1 MTANTQLQP
10 TAGDQPSP
18 AGPKAA
24 ARWRSEL
31 AAGLSPRNIGAV
43 YVLIVICI
51 VFSIWAPNTFPQ
63 GATIKQVLDNNA
75 ITALAALALIV
86 PLSARVFDLSFAYV
100 MSLSGVTA
108 AHFVAADN
116 WPVLLAL
123 LAGIGAALVIGL
135 VNGFVVVIMR
145 IDSFIGTLATGSLVQ
160 AFISFVTNDNS
171 INSERLSGSF
181 STMSQGSIGGIIY
194 PVFYAVIIAAALWV
208 FMDHTATGRRLYA
221 TGFNPNAARLADIR
235 VNKLRFCSLLVSAGL
250 AGFAGVLLAS
260 SLAAGSPSA
269 GTSYLLPGFASVF
282 VGATVFKHG
291 RFNAWGTIVAVL
303 MLGTGV
309 VGLGLVSAPLWA
321 IDMFTGVVLI
331 AALSANAF
339 ERNSLLRGRV
349 IRFKWLPGPL
359 AGHLT
364 GPLRRA
370 RCPRSLLKSSRSS

>member
-18 AGPKAA
+18 SGPKRGAA
-24 ARWRSEL
+24 WRSEL
-31 AAGLSPRNIGAV
+31 VAGLSPRNIGAV

-51 VFSIWAPNTFPQ
+51 VFWIWAPATFPQ
-63 GATIKQVLDNNA
+63 GATVKQVLDNNA

-108 AHFVAADN
+108 AHFVVADN
-116 WPVLLAL
+116 WNLILAL
-123 LAGIGAALVIGL
+123 LAGIVVALIIGVINGL
-135 VNGFVVVIMR
+135 VVVVMR

-171 INSERLSGSF
+171 INSEKLAGSF
-181 STMSQGSIGGIIY
+181 STMSQGAVGGIIY
-194 PVFYAVIIAAALWV
+194 PVFYALIIAVALWLL
-208 FMDHTATGRRLYA
+208 MEHTPTGRRLYA

-235 VNKLRFCSLLVSAGL
+235 VNKLRFCSLLVSAGI
-250 AGFAGVLLAS
+250 AGFAGVMLAS

-269 GTSYLLPGFASVF
+269 GTSYLLPGFATVF

-331 AALSANAF
+331 AALSANSF
-339 ERNSLLRGRV
+339 ERRNLLRGRGTGS
-349 IRFKWLPGPL
+349 RWLPV
-359 AGHLT
+359 
-364 GPLRRA
+364 RSRA
-370 RCPRSLLKSSRSS
+370 T

>member
-18 AGPKAA
+18 SGPKATS
-24 ARWRSEL
+24 RWRSEL

-43 YVLIVICI
+43 YVLILICI

-116 WPVLLAL
+116 WPVLLARL
-123 LAGIGAALVIGL
+123 GAALVIGL

-171 INSERLSGSF
+171 INSERLSGAF
-181 STMSQGSIGGIIY
+181 SSMSQGSIGGIIY

-260 SLAAGSPSA
+260 
-269 GTSYLLPGFASVF
+269 
-282 VGATVFKHG
+282 
-291 RFNAWGTIVAVL
+291 
-303 MLGTGV
+303 
-309 VGLGLVSAPLWA
+309 
-321 IDMFTGVVLI
+321 
-331 AALSANAF
+331 
-339 ERNSLLRGRV
+339 
-349 IRFKWLPGPL
+349 
-359 AGHLT
+359 
-364 GPLRRA
+364 
-370 RCPRSLLKSSRSS
+370 

>member
-10 TAGDQPSP
+10 RSGDQPSP
-18 AGPKAA
+18 SGPNAA
-24 ARWRSEL
+24 ARWRSGL
-31 AAGLSPRNIGAV
+31 AAGLSPSNIGAV
-43 YVLIVICI
+43 YVLIAICI
-51 VFSIWAPNTFPQ
+51 IFSIWAPNTFPQ
-63 GATIKQVLDNNA
+63 AATIKQVLDNNA

-123 LAGIGAALVIGL
+123 LAGIAAALVIGL

-171 INSERLSGSF
+171 INSEKLSGSF

-194 PVFYAVIIAAALWV
+194 PVFYALIIATALWV
-208 FMDHTATGRRLYA
+208 LMDHTATGRRLYA

-235 VNKLRFCSLLVSAGL
+235 VNKLRFCSLLTSAGL
-250 AGFAGVLLAS
+250 AGFAGVMLAS

-269 GTSYLLPGFASVF
+269 GTSYLLPAFATVF

-331 AALSANAF
+331 AALSANSF
-339 ERNSLLRGRV
+339 ERRTLLRGRV
-349 IRFKWLPGPL
+349 GGSRWLPI
-359 AGHLT
+359 
-364 GPLRRA
+364 
-370 RCPRSLLKSSRSS
+370 RSRTT

>member
-1 MTANTQLQP
+1 MTANTPTDRQLQP
-10 TAGDQPSP
+10 AAGGQPSGS
-18 AGPKAA
+18 GPEGAA
-24 ARWRSEL
+24 TGWRSDL
-31 AAGLSPRNIGAV
+31 AASLSPRNIGAV

-51 VFSIWAPNTFPQ
+51 VFSIWAPQTFPRP
-63 GATIKQVLDNNA
+63 ATIKQVLDSNA

-116 WPVLLAL
+116 WNVLLAM
-123 LAGIGAALVIGL
+123 LAGIVVALIIGV
-135 VNGFVVVIMR
+135 VNGIVVVVMR

-171 INSERLSGSF
+171 INSIKLDGAF
-181 STMSQGSIGGIIY
+181 STMSQGTILGIAY
-194 PVFYAVIIAAALWV
+194 PVFYALIIATALWLL
-208 FMDHTATGRRLYA
+208 MEHTATGRRLYA

-235 VNKLRFCSLLVSAGL
+235 VNKLRFCSLLTSAGL
-250 AGFAGVLLAS
+250 AGFAGVMLAS
-260 SLAAGSPSA
+260 SLAAGDPSA

-291 RFNAWGTIVAVL
+291 RFNSWGTIVAVL

-331 AALSANAF
+331 AALSANSF
-339 ERNSLLRGRV
+339 ERRNLLRG
-349 IRFKWLPGPL
+349 GQ
-359 AGHLT
+359 AGSRWHPARWRT
-364 GPLRRA
+364 ARPRA
-370 RCPRSLLKSSRSS
+370 

>member
-18 AGPKAA
+18 SEPKGAA

-51 VFSIWAPNTFPQ
+51 VFSIWAPSTFPQ
-63 GATIKQVLDNNA
+63 GATIKQVLDSNA

-108 AHFVAADN
+108 AHFVAVDN
-116 WPVLLAL
+116 WPVLLAAG
-123 LAGIGAALVIGL
+123 AGIIAALIIGL
-135 VNGFVVVIMR
+135 VNGFVVVVMR

-171 INSERLSGSF
+171 INSVKLNGAF

-208 FMDHTATGRRLYA
+208 LMDHTATGRRLYA

-235 VNKLRFCSLLVSAGL
+235 VNKLRFCSLLCSAAL
-250 AGFAGVLLAS
+250 AGFAGVMLAS

-331 AALSANAF
+331 AALSANSF
-339 ERNSLLRGRV
+339 ERRNLLRGRTGGS
-349 IRFKWLPGPL
+349 RWLPI
-359 AGHLT
+359 
-364 GPLRRA
+364 
-370 RCPRSLLKSSRSS
+370 RSRTT